1 MAQDMLKGSWKQ
13 LKGSVKKQWGKLT
26 DDDMMQIDGNKDMLI
41 GKLQQRYGY
50 SKAEAEKDYNTWLS
64 AQRSGTGTDRNSF

>member
-13 LKGSVKKQWGKLT
+13 LKGNVKKQWGKLT
-26 DDDMMQIDGNKDMLI
+26 DDDMMQIDGNKDILI

-50 SKAEAEKDYNTWLS
+50 SKAEAEKDYNTWLA
-64 AQRSGTGTDRNSF
+64 AQRTGTDRNTY